1 MRRIDVKYLPV
12 IFSLLPVAA
21 GAVTVEELAL
31 EPDSPGWV
39 VQVEELGVAELL
51 EGVER
56 ITDDASLSA
65 GERLDRLSRFA
76 ELEVGVD
83 ALLRVPGDGLPLLAL
98 AEGLPENLVHLIERY
113 PVVDDDI
120 RERLLV
126 TIYLGMDAVRPALRI
141 YAGGSDELA
150 PPAACILYDL
160 VGEVHPASLV
170 RALSLEGRPSMV
182 AVLGLESAGEE
193 VYPLLISAIRERRPG
208 AISYAPAIFSAGG
221 QYGVNHLDDYLESP
235 DLEVRRVAILVIS
248 KFTGK
253 DYSYMMDYEAE
264 AGDYIREGLP
274 VPPELLDD

>member
-1 MRRIDVKYLPV
+1 MKHLPV

-31 EPDSPGWV
+31 APDSPGWAA
-39 VQVEELGVAELL
+39 QVEELGVTELV
-51 EGVER
+51 EGLER

-76 ELEVGVD
+76 ELDIGVD
-83 ALLRVPGDGLPLLAL
+83 ALLRVPGNGLPVLAL
-98 AEGLPENLVHLIERY
+98 AEGLPENLVHLLERY

-126 TIYLGMDAVRPALRI
+126 AIYLGMDAVRPALRT
-141 YAGGSDELA
+141 YAGDSGELA
-150 PPAACILYDL
+150 PPAACVLYDL
-160 VGEVHPASLV
+160 EGEVHPTGLV

-193 VYPLLISAIRERRPG
+193 VYPLLVSAIRERRPA

-221 QYGVNHLDDYLESP
+221 QYGVNYLDDYLESP

-264 AGDYIREGLP
+264 VEDYIREGLP
-274 VPPELLDD
+274 VSPELQED